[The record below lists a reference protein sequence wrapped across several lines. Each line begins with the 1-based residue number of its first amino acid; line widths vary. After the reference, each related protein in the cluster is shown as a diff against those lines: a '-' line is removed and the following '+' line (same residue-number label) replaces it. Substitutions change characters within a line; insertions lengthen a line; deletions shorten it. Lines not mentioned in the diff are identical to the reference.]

1 MVSLFAG
8 RDVVP
13 RWLLDRR
20 TKDVGRHLEVMERLV
35 VGIMIHE
42 FVLWYAEE
50 EMGSATA
57 WLERNTASQRQDPDH
72 MT

>member
-20 TKDVGRHLEVMERLV
+20 PKDVGRHLEVMERLV

-50 EMGSATA
+50 EDGKC
-57 WLERNTASQRQDPDH
+57 
-72 MT
+72 